1 METYLSS
8 LLEQQ
13 QGEREAFLCSSGKCH
28 KLKGMQRGYEALLGC
43 LCAGVII
50 GAIAVF
56 CSVRRRRASKSQPSR
71 NDIEV
76 ALASL
81 EYEETTCKPMSIKE
95 IYTAT
100 ENLSPSNVIG
110 QGIAG
115 KVYRGVLTN
124 GWPVA
129 VKHIV
134 KNEHA
139 ETFLREVKSLS
150 HVRHPNLVSLRGYCD
165 GQEEC
170 FLVYEL
176 CINGNLSEW
185 LFGKDKNLPWIQ
197 RLQIALGSACG
208 LWFLHIYPEGCIV
221 HRDIKPTN
229 ILLGVDMEPKLS
241 DFGLSRV
248 IDLGVSHV
256 SSEVRG
262 TFGYVDPEYRHNHR
276 VNAAG
281 DVYSFGMVL
290 LQLLSGRRAIN
301 IMNTAM
307 PMSLDKMASTLIQD
321 GNVSEFADPRL
332 NGEYSTEA
340 FDLSL
345 KLALLCTGHKKQRPS
360 MEQVVSRLEK
370 ALEISMRD
378 DAKHNN
384 ISIVESLA

>member
-1 METYLSS
+1 
-8 LLEQQ
+8 
-13 QGEREAFLCSSGKCH
+13 
-28 KLKGMQRGYEALLGC
+28 MQRGYEALLGC
-43 LCAGVII
+43 LTAAVIVGVI
-50 GAIAVF
+50 AVS
-56 CSVRRRRASKSQPSR
+56 CHIRKKARKLKPSTKD
-71 NDIEV
+71 NEFTV
-76 ALASL
+76 ASL
-81 EYEETTCKPMSIKE
+81 EYEETICKQISIKD

-100 ENLSPSNVIG
+100 EHLSPSNVIG

-115 KVYRGVLTN
+115 KVYRGVLAN

-129 VKHIV
+129 VKHII

-139 ETFLREVKSLS
+139 ETFLREVTSLS

-165 GQEEC
+165 GQDEC

-185 LFGKDKNLPWIQ
+185 LFGKDKNLSWIQ

-229 ILLGVDMEPKLS
+229 ILLGLDMEPKLS

-262 TFGYVDPEYRHNHR
+262 TFGYVDPEYRHNHK

-290 LQLLSGRRAIN
+290 LQLLSGKRAIS
-301 IMNTAM
+301 IMNTAK
-307 PMSLDKMASTLIQD
+307 PMSLDKMASALIQE
-321 GNVSEFADPRL
+321 GNVLEFADPRL

-345 KLALLCTGHKKQRPS
+345 NLALSCTGYKKQRPS

-370 ALEISMRD
+370 ALEISMKD
-378 DAKHNN
+378 DEKHNS

>member
-1 METYLSS
+1 M
-8 LLEQQ
+8 
-13 QGEREAFLCSSGKCH
+13 H
-28 KLKGMQRGYEALLGC
+28 RGYEALLGC
-43 LCAGVII
+43 LIAGVII
-50 GAIAVF
+50 GAIAIF
-56 CSVRRRRASKSQPSR
+56 CHVRRRARKFQPSR

-76 ALASL
+76 AVTSL

-100 ENLSPSNVIG
+100 ESLSPSNIIG

-115 KVYRGVLTN
+115 KVYRGVLAN

-176 CINGNLSEW
+176 CVNGNLSEW
-185 LFGKDKNLPWIQ
+185 LFGKDKNLSWIQ

-248 IDLGVSHV
+248 MDLGVSHV

-281 DVYSFGMVL
+281 DVYSYGMVL

-332 NGEYSTEA
+332 NGDYSTEA

-360 MEQVVSRLEK
+360 MKQVVSRLEK

-378 DAKHNN
+378 DAKRNN

>member
-1 METYLSS
+1 
-8 LLEQQ
+8 
-13 QGEREAFLCSSGKCH
+13 
-28 KLKGMQRGYEALLGC
+28 MQRGYEALLGC
-43 LCAGVII
+43 LSAGVIVGI
-50 GAIAVF
+50 IAVF
-56 CSVRRRRASKSQPSR
+56 CHIRRRASKLKPTR
-71 NDIEV
+71 KDTEV
-76 ALASL
+76 TLASL
-81 EYEETTCKPMSIKE
+81 EYEETICRPMSIKD

-115 KVYRGVLTN
+115 KVYRGVLAN

-139 ETFLREVKSLS
+139 ETFLREVTSLS

-185 LFGKDKNLPWIQ
+185 LFGKDKNLSWVQ

-248 IDLGVSHV
+248 MDLGVSHV

-262 TFGYVDPEYRHNHR
+262 TFGYVDPEYRHNHK

-290 LQLLSGRRAIN
+290 LQLLSGKRAIN

-321 GNVSEFADPRL
+321 GNVLEFADPRL

-345 KLALLCTGHKKQRPS
+345 KLALSCTGHKKQRPS

-378 DAKHNN
+378 DAKHNS
-384 ISIVESLA
+384 ISIIESLA

>member
-1 METYLSS
+1 MH
-8 LLEQQ
+8 
-13 QGEREAFLCSSGKCH
+13 G
-28 KLKGMQRGYEALLGC
+28 GYGALLGC
-43 LCAGVII
+43 LVVAVVIGVVVIFFHFKRTKYKI
-50 GAIAVF
+50 K
-56 CSVRRRRASKSQPSR
+56 SSKK
-71 NDIEV
+71 DIEV
-76 ALASL
+76 AVASV
-81 EYEETTCKPMSIKE
+81 EYEEVTCKEMSIKE
-95 IYTAT
+95 IYAAT
-100 ENLSPSNVIG
+100 ENLRLSNIIG

-115 KVYRGVLTN
+115 KVYKGLLAN

-129 VKHIV
+129 VKHII

-139 ETFLREVKSLS
+139 ETFLREVTSLS

-165 GQEEC
+165 GQDEC
-170 FLVYEL
+170 FLVYEF

-185 LFGKDKNLPWIQ
+185 LFGKDKNLSWIQ

-229 ILLGVDMEPKLS
+229 ILLGVDMEPKLA
-241 DFGLSRV
+241 DFGLSRCMD
-248 IDLGVSHV
+248 IGVSHV

-262 TFGYVDPEYRHNHR
+262 TFGYVDPEYRQNHR

-290 LQLLSGRRAIN
+290 LQLLSGKRAIN
-301 IMNTAM
+301 IMNTTK
-307 PMSLDKMASTLIQD
+307 PISLDKMASMLIRE

-332 NGEYSTEA
+332 NGDYSAEA

-345 KLALLCTGHKKQRPS
+345 KLALSCTGHKQQRPS

-370 ALEISMRD
+370 ALEVSMGD
-378 DAKHNN
+378 DDKCNN
-384 ISIVESLA
+384 ISFADSFA

>member
-1 METYLSS
+1 
-8 LLEQQ
+8 
-13 QGEREAFLCSSGKCH
+13 
-28 KLKGMQRGYEALLGC
+28 MQRGYIPLLGC
-43 LCAGVII
+43 LAAAVII
-50 GAIAVF
+50 GVIVVS
-56 CSVRRRRASKSQPSR
+56 CLIRRRARKLKPSEK
-71 NDIEV
+71 NTEFTV
-76 ALASL
+76 TSL
-81 EYEETTCKPMSIKE
+81 EYEETICKQISIKD

-100 ENLSPSNVIG
+100 ENLSPSNLIG

-115 KVYRGVLTN
+115 KVYRGVLAN

-165 GQEEC
+165 GKDEC

-176 CINGNLSEW
+176 CLNGNLSEW
-185 LFGKDKNLPWIQ
+185 LFGKEKNLSWIQ

-248 IDLGVSHV
+248 MDLGVSHV

-262 TFGYVDPEYRHNHR
+262 TFGYVDPEYRHNHK

-290 LQLLSGRRAIN
+290 LQLLSGKRAIN
-301 IMNTAM
+301 IMDTAK
-307 PMSLDKMASTLIQD
+307 PMSLDKMASTLIQE
-321 GNVSEFADPRL
+321 GNVLEFADPRL

-340 FDLSL
+340 FDLCL
-345 KLALLCTGHKKQRPS
+345 KLALSCTGYKKQRPS
-360 MEQVVSRLEK
+360 MEQVVSKLEK
-370 ALEISMRD
+370 ALEISMKD
-378 DAKHNN
+378 DEKNQS
-384 ISIVESLA
+384 ISICLSPLS